1 MIFLQVVN
9 YYVKINLSGS
19 ERGNKVDILGKRKLW
34 YTISTTVIVI
44 GLLFLMINGLNLGID
59 FNGGTLMEFSFAE
72 NVTSEEVRAVLER
85 IEIAEDSKIQQSE
98 SAGEHGVIIRAK
110 TLESE
115 EIVTVDNAI
124 REEFQSAEMLRTEMV
139 GPTIGREL
147 RINALLAMIAAS
159 IAIVAYISFR
169 FEFRFAVVSIITLM
183 HDVLITLGIFAILG
197 REVNTPFVA
206 ALLTIVGYSINDTI
220 VIFDRIRENMKL
232 MHKVPFIKQA
242 NTAVV
247 DTLPRAIN
255 TSITTLITILAIYFF
270 GGASI
275 QTFMLALFI
284 GMFAGT
290 YSSIFV
296 ASPLLVTWQERISK

>member
-1 MIFLQVVN
+1 M
-9 YYVKINLSGS
+9 
-19 ERGNKVDILGKRKLW
+19 DILGKRKIW
-34 YTISTTVIVI
+34 YTISAIVI
-44 GLLFLMINGLNLGID
+44 GIGLIFLLINGLNLGID
-59 FNGGTLMEFSFAE
+59 FNGGTLMEFSFE
-72 NVTSEEVRAVLER
+72 NEVTTDQVRNVLEE
-85 IEIAEDSKIQQSE
+85 INIAEDSKIQRSD
-98 SAGEHGVIIRAK
+98 SAGMHGVIIRAK
-110 TLESE
+110 TLDSE
-115 EIVTVDNAI
+115 EIVAV
-124 REEFQSAEMLRTEMV
+124 EEAVKNEFETAEMLRTEMV
-139 GPTIGREL
+139 GPTIGQEL
-147 RINALLAMIAAS
+147 RINALLAMLAAS

-183 HDVLITLGIFAILG
+183 HDVLITIGIFAIIG

-232 MHKVPFIKQA
+232 MHRVPFIEQA

-247 DTLPRAIN
+247 DTLPRSIN
-255 TSITTLITILAIYFF
+255 TSLTTLITILAIYFF

-296 ASPLLVTWQERISK
+296 ASPLLVTWQNRISK

>member
-1 MIFLQVVN
+1 M
-9 YYVKINLSGS
+9 KINLSGS
-19 ERGNKVDILGKRKLW
+19 ERGNKVDILGKRKIW
-34 YTISTTVIVI
+34 YTISLTVIAI
-44 GLLFLMINGLNLGID
+44 GLLFLLINGLNLGID
-59 FNGGTLMEFSFAE
+59 FNGGTLMEFSFDTD
-72 NVTSEEVRAVLER
+72 VSSEEVRGVLER

-115 EIVTVDNAI
+115 QITTVENAI
-124 REEFQSAEMLRTEMV
+124 SEEFETAEMLRTEMV

-147 RINALLAMIAAS
+147 RINAILAMIAAS

-169 FEFRFAVVSIITLM
+169 FEFRFAAVSIITLM
-183 HDVLITLGIFAILG
+183 HDVLITIGAFAILG

-247 DTLPRAIN
+247 DTLPRSIN

-296 ASPLLVTWQERISK
+296 ASPLLVTWQEKISK

>member
-1 MIFLQVVN
+1 
-9 YYVKINLSGS
+9 VKINLLGS
-19 ERGNKVDILGKRKLW
+19 ERGNKVDILGKRKIW
-34 YTISTTVIVI
+34 YTISLTVIAI
-44 GLLFLMINGLNLGID
+44 GLLFLLINGLNLGID
-59 FNGGTLMEFSFAE
+59 FNGGTLMEFGFE
-72 NVTSEEVRAVLER
+72 NSVSSEKVRGVLER
-85 IEIAEDSKIQQSE
+85 VEIAEDSKIQQSE
-98 SAGEHGVIIRAK
+98 SAGEHGIIIRTK

-115 EIVTVDNAI
+115 EIVIIDNAI
-124 REEFQSAEMLRTEMV
+124 KDEFESAEMLRTEMV

-169 FEFRFAVVSIITLM
+169 FEFRFAAVSIITLM
-183 HDVLITLGIFAILG
+183 HDVLITIGIFAILG

-232 MHKVPFIKQA
+232 LHKVPFIEQA
-242 NTAVV
+242 NSAVV
-247 DTLPRAIN
+247 DTLPRSIN
-255 TSITTLITILAIYFF
+255 TSVTTLIAILAIYFF

-296 ASPLLVTWQERISK
+296 ASPLLVTWQEKISK

>member
-1 MIFLQVVN
+1 M
-9 YYVKINLSGS
+9 
-19 ERGNKVDILGKRKLW
+19 DILGKRKLW

-72 NVTSEEVRAVLER
+72 NVTAEEVRAVLER

-124 REEFQSAEMLRTEMV
+124 REEFKSAEMLRTEMV

-147 RINALLAMIAAS
+147 RINALLALIAAS

-247 DTLPRAIN
+247 DTLPRSIN

>member
-1 MIFLQVVN
+1 M
-9 YYVKINLSGS
+9 KINLSGS
-19 ERGNKVDILGKRKLW
+19 ERGNKVDILGKRKIW
-34 YTISTTVIVI
+34 YTVSMTVIAI
-44 GLLFLMINGLNLGID
+44 GLLFLLINGLNLGID
-59 FNGGTLMEFSFAE
+59 FNGGTLMEFSFSE
-72 NVTSEEVRAVLER
+72 NVSTEEVRGLLER
-85 IEIAEDSKIQQSE
+85 IEIAEDSKIQLSE
-98 SAGEHGVIIRAK
+98 SAGEHGIIIRAK
-110 TLESE
+110 TLESD
-115 EIVTVDNAI
+115 EIVAVDNAI
-124 REEFQSAEMLRTEMV
+124 KNEFDSAEMLRTEMV

-183 HDVLITLGIFAILG
+183 HDVLITLGIFAIIG
-197 REVNTPFVA
+197 REVNTAFVA

-220 VIFDRIRENMKL
+220 VIFDRIRENMKM

-242 NTAVV
+242 NSAVV
-247 DTLPRAIN
+247 DTLPRSIN

-296 ASPLLVTWQERISK
+296 ASPLLVTWQEKISK

>member
-1 MIFLQVVN
+1 
-9 YYVKINLSGS
+9 VKINLSGS
-19 ERGNKVDILGKRKLW
+19 ERGNKVDILGKRKIW
-34 YTISTTVIVI
+34 YTVSMTVIAI
-44 GLLFLMINGLNLGID
+44 GLLFLLINGLNLGID
-59 FNGGTLMEFSFAE
+59 FNGGTLMEFSFSE
-72 NVTSEEVRAVLER
+72 NVSTEEVRGLLER
-85 IEIAEDSKIQQSE
+85 IEIAEDSKIQLSE
-98 SAGEHGVIIRAK
+98 SAGEHGIIIRAK
-110 TLESE
+110 TLESD
-115 EIVTVDNAI
+115 EIVAVDNAI
-124 REEFQSAEMLRTEMV
+124 KNEFDSAEMLRTEMV

-183 HDVLITLGIFAILG
+183 HDVLITLGIFAIIG
-197 REVNTPFVA
+197 REVNTAFVA

-220 VIFDRIRENMKL
+220 VIFDRIRENMKM

-242 NTAVV
+242 NSAVV
-247 DTLPRAIN
+247 DTLPRSIN

-296 ASPLLVTWQERISK
+296 ASPLLVTWQEKISK

>member
-1 MIFLQVVN
+1 
-9 YYVKINLSGS
+9 
-19 ERGNKVDILGKRKLW
+19 VDILGKRKLW

-247 DTLPRAIN
+247 DTLPRSIN

-290 YSSIFV
+290 YS
-296 ASPLLVTWQERISK
+296 

>member
-1 MIFLQVVN
+1 
-9 YYVKINLSGS
+9 VKINLSGS

-124 REEFQSAEMLRTEMV
+124 REEFKSAEMLRTEMV

-147 RINALLAMIAAS
+147 RINALLALIAAS

>member
-1 MIFLQVVN
+1 
-9 YYVKINLSGS
+9 
-19 ERGNKVDILGKRKLW
+19 VDILGKRKIW
-34 YTISTTVIVI
+34 YTVSIVIIAI
-44 GLLFLMINGLNLGID
+44 GLLFLLINGLNLGID
-59 FNGGTLMEFSFAE
+59 FNGGTLMEFGVE
-72 NVTSEEVRAVLER
+72 DDITTEEVRAVLER
-85 IEIAEDSKIQQSE
+85 IEIAEDSKIQHSE
-98 SAGEHGVIIRAK
+98 GSGENGIIIRTK

-115 EIVTVDNAI
+115 EIVAIDNAI
-124 REEFQSAEMLRTEMV
+124 KAEFNSAEMLRTEMV

-147 RINALLAMIAAS
+147 RINALLALIAAS

-169 FEFRFAVVSIITLM
+169 FEFRFAAVSIITLM
-183 HDVLITLGIFAILG
+183 HDILITLGIFAILG

-232 MHKVPFIKQA
+232 MHKVPFVEQA

-247 DTLPRAIN
+247 DTLPRSIN

-296 ASPLLVTWQERISK
+296 ASPLLVTWQEKISK

>member
-1 MIFLQVVN
+1 M
-9 YYVKINLSGS
+9 KINLSGS

>member
-1 MIFLQVVN
+1 
-9 YYVKINLSGS
+9 
-19 ERGNKVDILGKRKLW
+19 VDILGKRKLW

-124 REEFQSAEMLRTEMV
+124 REEFKSAEMLRTEMV

-147 RINALLAMIAAS
+147 RINALLALIAAS

-247 DTLPRAIN
+247 DTLPRSIN

>member
-1 MIFLQVVN
+1 M
-9 YYVKINLSGS
+9 KINLSGS
-19 ERGNKVDILGKRKLW
+19 ERGNKVDILGKRKIW
-34 YTISTTVIVI
+34 YTFSLIVI
-44 GLLFLMINGLNLGID
+44 AIGLIFLLINGLNLGID
-59 FNGGTLMEFSFAE
+59 FNGGTLMEFGVSGDVSTE
-72 NVTSEEVRAVLER
+72 DIRGILEK
-85 IEIAEDSKIQQSE
+85 IEIAEDSKIQHSE
-98 SAGEHGVIIRAK
+98 GSGENGIIIRAK

-115 EIVTVDNAI
+115 EIVAIDNAVQA
-124 REEFQSAEMLRTEMV
+124 EFETAEMLRTEMV

-147 RINALLAMIAAS
+147 RINALLAMLAAS
-159 IAIVAYISFR
+159 IAIVIYISFR
-169 FEFRFAVVSIITLM
+169 FEFRFAAVSIITLM
-183 HDVLITLGIFAILG
+183 HDILITLGIFAILG
-197 REVNTPFVA
+197 REINTPFVA

-220 VIFDRIRENMKL
+220 VIFDRIRENMKM

-247 DTLPRAIN
+247 DTLPRSIN

-296 ASPLLVTWQERISK
+296 ASPLLVTWEKKISK

>member
-1 MIFLQVVN
+1 
-9 YYVKINLSGS
+9 VKINLLGS
-19 ERGNKVDILGKRKLW
+19 ERGNKVDILGKRKIW
-34 YTISTTVIVI
+34 YTISLTVIVI
-44 GLLFLMINGLNLGID
+44 GLLFLLINGLNLGID
-59 FNGGTLMEFSFAE
+59 FNGGTLMEFSFE
-72 NVTSEEVRAVLER
+72 NSVSSEEVREVLER
-85 IEIAEDSKIQQSE
+85 VEIAEDSKIQQSE
-98 SAGEHGVIIRAK
+98 SAGEHGVIIRTK

-115 EIVTVDNAI
+115 EIVTIDNAI
-124 REEFQSAEMLRTEMV
+124 KDEFESAEMLRTEMV

-169 FEFRFAVVSIITLM
+169 FEFRFAAVSIITLM
-183 HDVLITLGIFAILG
+183 HDVLITIGIFAILG

-232 MHKVPFIKQA
+232 LHKVPFIEQA
-242 NTAVV
+242 NSAVV
-247 DTLPRAIN
+247 DTLPRSIN
-255 TSITTLITILAIYFF
+255 TSITTLIAILAIYFF

>member
-1 MIFLQVVN
+1 M
-9 YYVKINLSGS
+9 KINLSGS
-19 ERGNKVDILGKRKLW
+19 ERGNKVDILGKRKIW
-34 YTISTTVIVI
+34 YTVSTTVIVI
-44 GLLFLMINGLNLGID
+44 GLLFLLINGLNLGID
-59 FNGGTLMEFSFAE
+59 FNGGTLMEFSFSE
-72 NVTSEEVRAVLER
+72 NVTAEEVRGVLER
-85 IEIAEDSKIQQSE
+85 IGIAEDSKIQQSE
-98 SAGEHGVIIRAK
+98 AAGEYGVLIRAK

-115 EIVTVDNAI
+115 DIVTVDNAI
-124 REEFQSAEMLRTEMV
+124 RDEFESAEMLRTEMV

-147 RINALLAMIAAS
+147 RINALLALIAAS

-169 FEFRFAVVSIITLM
+169 FEFRFAAVSIITLM
-183 HDVLITLGIFAILG
+183 HDVLITIGIFAILG
-197 REVNTPFVA
+197 REINTPFVA
-206 ALLTIVGYSINDTI
+206 AILTIVGYSINDTI
-220 VIFDRIRENMKL
+220 VIFDRIRENMKM

-247 DTLPRAIN
+247 DTLPRSIN

-296 ASPLLVTWQERISK
+296 ASPLLVTWQEKISK

>member
-1 MIFLQVVN
+1 M
-9 YYVKINLSGS
+9 KINLSGS

-247 DTLPRAIN
+247 DTLPRTIN